1 MDGEGALSASALEF
15 IEAVGLF
22 FERLGIARIG
32 GRILGLL
39 MLAERPLTLDE
50 MAGLLLVSRASIS
63 TNARM
68 SVAAGLVEH
77 VSRPG
82 DRRDYYRFRAEAWE
96 QRLGVGIAEAVA
108 FRRILDRGRAALGP
122 EDSLGRAR
130 LEEGIAFYDF
140 LERELG
146 VLIERWHTR
155 ALGQAAGDP
164 GLGSSE
170 A

>member
-1 MDGEGALSASALEF
+1 CREDTQRAGVEPSTRPRGALTSILSVLTESSERIRMSGGRRLDRRGGPGLDGEGALSASALEF

-77 VSRPG
+77 VSWPG
-82 DRRDYYRFRAEAWE
+82 DRRDYYR
-96 QRLGVGIAEAVA
+96 
-108 FRRILDRGRAALGP
+108 
-122 EDSLGRAR
+122 
-130 LEEGIAFYDF
+130 
-140 LERELG
+140 
-146 VLIERWHTR
+146 
-155 ALGQAAGDP
+155 
-164 GLGSSE
+164 
-170 A
+170 